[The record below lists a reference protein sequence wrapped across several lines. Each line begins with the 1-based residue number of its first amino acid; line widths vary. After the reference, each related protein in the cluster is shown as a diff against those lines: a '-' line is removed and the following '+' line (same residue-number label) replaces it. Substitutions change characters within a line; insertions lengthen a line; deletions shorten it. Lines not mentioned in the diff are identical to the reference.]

1 MRGSLLCSRL
11 TLAASG
17 AAMGRAIAAHRH
29 LIDLLA
35 TGTRADFLT
44 ATSEHLTLA
53 HQLTAS
59 VR

>member
-1 MRGSLLCSRL
+1 
-11 TLAASG
+11 
-17 AAMGRAIAAHRH
+17 MGKAIAAHRH

-35 TGTRADFLT
+35 TGTRAEFLT